1 MSEAL
6 PLVLVVAV
14 AENGVIG
21 RDNELPWRLPGDA
34 RFFQKMTMAK
44 PVVMGRQTFLSMGK
58 PLPGRANI
66 VMTRDP
72 NFRADGVLVA
82 MDLKSALALANK
94 EAKRM
99 NATEIAIIGGS
110 GVFAETL
117 PLASRLEI
125 TEVHGKPEGDT
136 HFPEFDRAEWRET
149 KRDGPHRESGATF
162 PYTFVTLERR

>member
-1 MSEAL
+1 MSEVL
-6 PLVLVVAV
+6 PLILVVAV

-34 RFFQKMTMAK
+34 KFFQKITMAK

-72 NFRADGVLVA
+72 GFRAEGVLVA
-82 MDLKSALALANK
+82 NDLDTALALANK

-99 NATEIAIIGGS
+99 NAKEIAIIGGS

-136 HFPEFDRAEWRET
+136 HFPEFDRTEWRET
-149 KRDGPHRESGATF
+149 KRDGPHKESGATF

>member
-1 MSEAL
+1 MSATL
-6 PLVLVVAV
+6 PVVLVVAV
-14 AENGVIG
+14 AENGIIG

-34 RFFQKMTMAK
+34 KHFYRKTIGK

-72 NFRADGVLVA
+72 AFRAKGVLVA
-82 MDLKSALALANK
+82 MDLKSALALATK
-94 EAKRM
+94 EAERM
-99 NATEIAIIGGS
+99 GASEIAIIGGS
-110 GVFAETL
+110 GVFAEAL

-136 HFPEFDRAEWRET
+136 HFPEFDRAAWRET
-149 KRDGPHRESGATF
+149 ARDGPHRENGATF
-162 PYTFVTLERR
+162 PYTFVTHERR

>member
-1 MSEAL
+1 VSEL

-14 AENGVIG
+14 GENGVIG

-34 RFFQKMTMAK
+34 KHFYRKTIGK

-72 NFRADGVLVA
+72 DFHAKGVLVA
-82 MDLKSALALANK
+82 MDLKSALALAAK
-94 EAKRM
+94 EAARM
-99 NATEIAIIGGS
+99 SANEIAIIGGS

-136 HFPEFDRAEWRET
+136 HFPEFDRKEWRET
-149 KRDGPHRESGATF
+149 KRDGPHQESGATF

>member
-1 MSEAL
+1 MSEL

-21 RDNELPWRLPGDA
+21 RDNELPWQLPGDA
-34 RFFQKMTMAK
+34 KHFYRKTIGK

-58 PLPGRANI
+58 PLPGRPNI

-72 NFRADGVLVA
+72 GFRAEGVLVA
-82 MDLKSALALANK
+82 LDLKSALALAAK
-94 EAKRM
+94 EAARIGA
-99 NATEIAIIGGS
+99 NEIAIIGGS

-136 HFPEFDRAEWRET
+136 HFPEFDRKEWRET

>member
-1 MSEAL
+1 MSDTL

-34 RFFQKMTMAK
+34 KHFYRKTIGK

-58 PLPGRANI
+58 PLPGRPNI

-72 NFRADGVLVA
+72 SFHAQGVQVA
-82 MDLKSALALANK
+82 MDLETALTLATK
-94 EAKRM
+94 EAARM
-99 NATEIAIIGGS
+99 GANEIAIIGGS

-136 HFPEFDRAEWRET
+136 HFPEFDRAAWRET
-149 KRDGPHRESGATF
+149 KRDGPHLESGATF

>member
-1 MSEAL
+1 VSAAL

-14 AENGVIG
+14 AENGIIG

-34 RFFQKMTMAK
+34 KHFYKKTIGK

-72 NFRADGVLVA
+72 DFRADGVLVA

-99 NATEIAIIGGS
+99 KAEEIAIIGGS

-117 PLASRLEI
+117 PLAARLEI

-149 KRDGPHRESGATF
+149 TRDGPHKESGATF

>member
-1 MSEAL
+1 VSEL

-14 AENGVIG
+14 GENGVIG

-34 RFFQKMTMAK
+34 KHFYRKTIGK

-58 PLPGRANI
+58 PLPGRPNI

-72 NFRADGVLVA
+72 GFRAEGVLVA
-82 MDLKSALALANK
+82 LDLKSALALAAK
-94 EAKRM
+94 EAARIGA
-99 NATEIAIIGGS
+99 NEIAIIGGS

-136 HFPEFDRAEWRET
+136 HFPEFDRKEWRET
-149 KRDGPHRESGATF
+149 KRDGPHQESGATF

>member
-1 MSEAL
+1 MSDTL

-34 RFFQKMTMAK
+34 KHFYRKTIGR

-72 NFRADGVLVA
+72 GFRAEGVLVA
-82 MDLKSALALANK
+82 MDLKSALALAAK
-94 EAKRM
+94 EAARM
-99 NATEIAIIGGS
+99 GANEIAIIGGS

-136 HFPEFDRAEWRET
+136 HFPEFDRKEWRET
-149 KRDGPHRESGATF
+149 KRDGPHQESGETF